1 MPRHAVRDVSFDPSP
16 ARLPLLFNKNGFYR
30 AYARAMTSVAFYVQR
45 SVGGE
50 LRPVYERNGV
60 RWTEGGQREPHFCFE
75 SLFQPSIYVK
85 EIDTYRLLGLEG
97 ICADS
102 SCTCLYAPD
111 AQDLLVVGG
120 DRAKPDRPTID
131 SLRPVVDRILN
142 MQKKM
147 EAPRS
152 HVVCVDLVA
161 PDGHE
166 TYYEGIG
173 PRRPCRDNFARAR
186 PSCHPQVT
194 SRPT

>member
-1 MPRHAVRDVSFDPSP
+1 
-16 ARLPLLFNKNGFYR
+16 
-30 AYARAMTSVAFYVQR
+30 MTSVAFYVQR

-60 RWTEGGQREPHFCFE
+60 RWTEGGQKEPHFCFE

-85 EIDTYRLLGLEG
+85 ELDTYRLLGLEG

-120 DRAKPDRPTID
+120 DRAKPDRRTID